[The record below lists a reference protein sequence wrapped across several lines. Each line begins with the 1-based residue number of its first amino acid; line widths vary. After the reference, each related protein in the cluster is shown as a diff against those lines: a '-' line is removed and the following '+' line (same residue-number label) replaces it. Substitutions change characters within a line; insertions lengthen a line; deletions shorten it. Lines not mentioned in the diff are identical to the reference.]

1 MQIATYLGLLSRSE
15 ETLGAAFDTVGQ
27 GHSRDAG
34 IYFICRLLSGQCA
47 EHVADLAPVCDR
59 YPADPGSD
67 PERLD
72 VPGVPHVREGELGLL
87 RDLQDLYTLASFVDS
102 TWLVVSQTAQ
112 GLRDADLLT
121 LAQRCK
127 AQTTG
132 QVTWVQ
138 SQLKSI
144 APQAL
149 IIGSAPQ
156 AIG

>member
-1 MQIATYLGLLSRSE
+1 VTVQLATYLGLLSRSE
-15 ETLGAAFDTVGQ
+15 ETLGAAFDTIGQ

-34 IYFICRLLSGQCA
+34 VYFVCRLLSGQCA
-47 EHVADLAPVCDR
+47 EHVAALAPVCDR
-59 YPADPGSD
+59 YGPGSD

-72 VPGVPHVREGELGLL
+72 VPRVPHAREGELGLL
-87 RDLQDLYTLASFVDS
+87 RDLQDLHTLATFVGS

-112 GLRDADLLT
+112 GLRDDELLA
-121 LAQRCK
+121 LAKRCS

-132 QVTWVQ
+132 QVKWAQ

-149 IIGSAPQ
+149 IIG
-156 AIG
+156 